1 MAPATRRA
9 VCDVGSDS
17 LSCVKLSDLTAHQSC
32 TLIEALRVIDRGA
45 EAICCLV
52 DDDNRLS
59 ATLTDGDV
67 RRALIAGASL
77 EAAAIDHA
85 QTRPMTVDRGTPR
98 ALVLDLMQS
107 VRLRAVPEI
116 DADRRLTALHTL
128 SDLVSAREL
137 PNVAVIM
144 AGGRGTRL
152 GALTRDVPKPLMK
165 VAGRSILEWIILG
178 LVGDGIR
185 TIHVSINHKADQVV
199 EAIGDGSALGC
210 EVTYLRESPDKP
222 LGTSGS
228 LTLIEQLPT
237 QPMIVMNGDLMVEFD
252 AARLLERHTTS
263 GAVVT
268 IGVRNYVH
276 TVPFGVVDIDT
287 DGQVTSIVEK
297 PDLQTNINTA
307 VYCINPETIAL
318 LPAGEP
324 STMPE
329 LVQLCLDAGKV
340 VSAWPMASDWI
351 DVGTPS
357 DLARAKGQ
365 E

>member
-1 MAPATRRA
+1 
-9 VCDVGSDS
+9 
-17 LSCVKLSDLTAHQSC
+17 
-32 TLIEALRVIDRGA
+32 
-45 EAICCLV
+45 
-52 DDDNRLS
+52 
-59 ATLTDGDV
+59 
-67 RRALIAGASL
+67 
-77 EAAAIDHA
+77 
-85 QTRPMTVDRGTPR
+85 MTVDGGTPR

-116 DADRRLTALHTL
+116 DADGRLTALHTL

-144 AGGRGTRL
+144 AGGKGTRL

-178 LVGDGIR
+178 LVGDGIH
-185 TIHVSINHKADQVV
+185 TIHISVNHRADQVV

-210 EVTYLRESPDKP
+210 SISYLHEAHDKP

-228 LTLIEQLPT
+228 LTLIEQLPSE
-237 QPMIVMNGDLMVEFD
+237 PMIVMNGDLMVEFD
-252 AARLLERHTTS
+252 AALLLERHKTS
-263 GAVVT
+263 GADVT
-268 IGVRNYVH
+268 IGVRSYVH
-276 TVPFGVVDIDT
+276 TVPFGVVDIDA
-287 DGQVTSIVEK
+287 DGTVTAIEEK
-297 PDLQTNINTA
+297 PDLQANINAA
-307 VYCINPETIAL
+307 VYCINPATISL
-318 LPAGEP
+318 LPSGEP

-329 LVQLCLDAGKV
+329 LVQACLDAGKV

>member
-1 MAPATRRA
+1 MKT
-9 VCDVGSDS
+9 
-17 LSCVKLSDLTAHQSC
+17 VKLSDLTVHQSC
-32 TLIEALRVIDRGA
+32 TLIEALRVIDLGA

-67 RRALIAGASL
+67 RRALIGGASL
-77 EAAAIDHA
+77 ADTALGHA
-85 QTRPMTVDRGTPR
+85 QTRPLTVDRGTPR

-116 DADRRLTALHTL
+116 DADRHLTALHTL

-144 AGGRGTRL
+144 AGGKGTRL
-152 GALTRDVPKPLMK
+152 GDLTRDVPKPLMK
-165 VAGRSILEWIILG
+165 VAGRSILEWIVLG

-185 TIHVSINHKADQVV
+185 TIYISVNHRADQVI

-210 EVTYLRESPDKP
+210 TVRYLRESPDKP

-228 LTLIEQLPT
+228 LTLIEELPT
-237 QPMIVMNGDLMVEFD
+237 EPMIVMNGDLMVEFD
-252 AARLLERHTTS
+252 ASRLLERHDTA
-263 GAVVT
+263 GAEVT
-268 IGVRNYVH
+268 IGVRSYVH
-276 TVPFGVVDIDT
+276 TVPFGVVDIDRA
-287 DGQVTSIVEK
+287 GMVTSIVEK
-297 PDLQTNINTA
+297 PDLQANINTA
-307 VYCINPETIAL
+307 VYCVNPGTVSL
-318 LPAGEP
+318 LPTGEP

-329 LVQLCLDAGKV
+329 LVQRCLDAGKV
-340 VSAWPMASDWI
+340 VHAWPMASDWI
-351 DVGTPS
+351 DVGTPF

-365 E
+365 A

>member
-1 MAPATRRA
+1 MRT
-9 VCDVGSDS
+9 
-17 LSCVKLSDLTAHQSC
+17 VKLSDLTVHQSC
-32 TLIEALRVIDRGA
+32 TLIEALSVIDRGA

-52 DDDNRLS
+52 DDDNKLS

-67 RRALIAGASL
+67 RRALIGGASL
-77 EAAAIDHA
+77 ESPALDHA
-85 QTRPMTVDRGTPR
+85 QTKPLTVDGGTPR

-116 DADRRLTALHTL
+116 DADGRLTALHTL

-144 AGGRGTRL
+144 AGGKGTRL

-165 VAGRSILEWIILG
+165 VAGRSIIEWIVLG

-185 TIHVSINHKADQVV
+185 TIYVSVNHQADQVI
-199 EAIGDGSALGC
+199 EALGDGSALGC
-210 EVTYLRESPDKP
+210 TVTYLRESADKP

-228 LTLIEQLPT
+228 LTLIENLPT
-237 QPMIVMNGDLMVEFD
+237 EPMIVMNGDLMVEFD
-252 AARLLERHTTS
+252 ASTLLDRHAAS
-263 GAVVT
+263 SAEVT
-268 IGVRNYVH
+268 IGVRTYVH
-276 TVPFGVVDIDT
+276 TVPFGVVEV
-287 DGQVTSIVEK
+287 DGDSTVTAIQEK
-297 PDLQTNINTA
+297 PDLHAIINTA
-307 VYCINPETIAL
+307 VYCINPSAIAM

-329 LVQLCLDAGKV
+329 LVQHCLDAGKV
-340 VSAWPMASDWI
+340 VTAWPMASDWI

-365 E
+365 T

>member
-1 MAPATRRA
+1 M
-9 VCDVGSDS
+9 
-17 LSCVKLSDLTAHQSC
+17 KLTDLTVHQSC

-52 DDDNRLS
+52 DDDSRLS

-67 RRALIAGASL
+67 RRALIGGASL
-77 EAAAIDHA
+77 EDPALGHA
-85 QTRPMTVDRGTPR
+85 QPRPATVDRGTPR

-107 VRLRAVPEI
+107 TRLRAVPEI
-116 DADRRLTALHTL
+116 DAEGHLTALHTL

-152 GALTRDVPKPLMK
+152 GALTHDVPKPLMK
-165 VAGRSILEWIILG
+165 VAGRSIIEWIVLG

-185 TIHVSINHKADQVV
+185 TVYISVNHRADQVI
-199 EAIGDGSALGC
+199 EALGDGSTLGC
-210 EVTYLRESPDKP
+210 AIIYLRESPDKP

-228 LTLIEQLPT
+228 LTLIEKVPAD
-237 QPMIVMNGDLMVEFD
+237 PVIVINGDLMVEFD
-252 AARLLERHTTS
+252 ASLLLDRHNAT
-263 GAVVT
+263 GAEVT
-268 IGVRNYVH
+268 IGVRTYVH
-276 TVPFGVVDIDT
+276 TVPFGVVDIDP
-287 DGQVTSIVEK
+287 DGLVTSIVEK
-297 PDLQTNINTA
+297 PDLQANINTA
-307 VYCINPETIAL
+307 VYCINPGAIAL
-318 LPAGEP
+318 LPSGEP

-329 LVQLCLDAGKV
+329 LVQRCLDAGKV

-365 E
+365 A

>member
-1 MAPATRRA
+1 MKT
-9 VCDVGSDS
+9 
-17 LSCVKLSDLTAHQSC
+17 VKLSDLTVHQSC
-32 TLIEALRVIDRGA
+32 TLIEALGVIDLGA

-67 RRALIAGASL
+67 RRALIGGASL
-77 EAAAIDHA
+77 ADPALGHA
-85 QTRPMTVDRGTPR
+85 RPRPLTVDRGTPR

-107 VRLRAVPEI
+107 SRLRAVPEI
-116 DADRRLTALHTL
+116 DADGRLTALHTL
-128 SDLVSAREL
+128 SDLVSAREM

-144 AGGRGTRL
+144 AGGKGTRL

-165 VAGRSILEWIILG
+165 VAGRAILEWIVLG

-185 TIHVSINHKADQVV
+185 TIYVSVNHRADQVI

-210 EVTYLRESPDKP
+210 EITYLRESAEKP

-228 LTLIEQLPT
+228 LTLIEELPT
-237 QPMIVMNGDLMVEFD
+237 EPMIVMNGDLMVEFD
-252 AARLLERHTTS
+252 ASLLLERHKAS
-263 GAVVT
+263 GADVT
-268 IGVRNYVH
+268 IGVRTYVH
-276 TVPFGVVDIDT
+276 TVPFGVVDVDSA
-287 DGQVTSIVEK
+287 GKVTSIEEK
-297 PDLQTNINTA
+297 PDLQATINTA
-307 VYCINPETIAL
+307 VYCVNPAAIAL

-329 LVQLCLDAGKV
+329 LVQHCLDAGKV

-365 E
+365 A

>member
-1 MAPATRRA
+1 MRT
-9 VCDVGSDS
+9 
-17 LSCVKLSDLTAHQSC
+17 VKLSDLTVHQSC
-32 TLIEALRVIDRGA
+32 TLIQALSVIDLGA

-52 DDDNRLS
+52 DDANRLT

-77 EAAAIDHA
+77 EASALDHA
-85 QTRPMTVDRGTPR
+85 QTRPMTVDRGAPR

-107 VRLRAVPEI
+107 ARLRAVPEI
-116 DADRRLTALHTL
+116 DDDGRLTALHTL

-137 PNVAVIM
+137 PNVAVVM
-144 AGGRGTRL
+144 AGGKGTRL

-165 VAGRSILEWIILG
+165 VAGRAILEWIILG

-185 TIHVSINHKADQVV
+185 TIYVSVNHRADQVI

-210 EVTYLRESPDKP
+210 EITYLRESADKP

-228 LTLIEQLPT
+228 LTLIEELPAE
-237 QPMIVMNGDLMVEFD
+237 PLIVMNGDLMVEFD
-252 AARLLERHTTS
+252 ASLLLERHKAS
-263 GAVVT
+263 GAAVT
-268 IGVRNYVH
+268 IGVRTYVH
-276 TVPFGVVDIDT
+276 SVPFGVVDIDAAGT
-287 DGQVTSIVEK
+287 VTSIVEK
-297 PDLQTNINTA
+297 PDLQANINAA
-307 VYCINPETIAL
+307 VYCVNPVTISL
-318 LPAGEP
+318 LPTGEP

-329 LVQLCLDAGKV
+329 LVQRCLDAGKV

-365 E
+365 A